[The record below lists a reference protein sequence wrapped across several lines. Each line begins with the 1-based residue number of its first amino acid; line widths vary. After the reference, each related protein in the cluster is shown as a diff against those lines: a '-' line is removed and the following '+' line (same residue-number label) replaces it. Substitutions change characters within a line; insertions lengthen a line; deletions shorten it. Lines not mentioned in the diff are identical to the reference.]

1 MNIIMGYNGVVV
13 GASPLQENGRNCMV
27 ANVTVQAAQTG
38 ANGQPL
44 LNKIELHC
52 FRKADMEFLGQL
64 TQPTAVSFLADHFVI
79 KNIGGEAIVEA
90 NAKAILPGLPNG
102 KPELFVSVTN
112 AGTGKFPAQDT
123 TNQQTGVTRTGMEV
137 STFGKH
143 DQNGGNIY
151 NAIKLTTANKQIAS
165 LMKALPQNSMVSF
178 CGPVLFNL
186 TRQGNAKA
194 FVQPNELE
202 VQTGRNQIKLDAPAA
217 QPQNGGFGQ
226 VGAFSQQPQANGF
239 AQPQQNGFG
248 QQAQPAATPA
258 APAPAP
264 AAPAPAPAPAAP
276 APAPAAQPQAASGF
290 GGNGFGTP
298 APAAPPVQ
306 QANNVGGI
314 LDDEL
319 PF

>member
-1 MNIIMGYNGVVV
+1 MNNLFGFNGVVI
-13 GASPLQENGRNCMV
+13 GASPIQENGRNCMV
-27 ANVTVQAAQTG
+27 ANVTVQAAQTS

-44 LNKIELHC
+44 VNKIELHC

-64 TQPTAVSFLADHFVI
+64 TQPTAVSFVADHFVI

-137 STFGKH
+137 STYGKQGQGA
-143 DQNGGNIY
+143 DGKGIY
-151 NAIKLTTANKQIAS
+151 NAIKLTTANKQIAAT
-165 LMKALPQNSMVSF
+165 MKALQPKSMVSF

-186 TRQGNAKA
+186 TKQGNAKA
-194 FVQPNELE
+194 FVQPNEFE
-202 VQTGRNQIKLDAPAA
+202 VQNGRNQIKLDAPAA
-217 QPQNGGFGQ
+217 QPQTGGFGQ
-226 VGAFSQQPQANGF
+226 VGAFGQQPQANGF

-248 QQAQPAATPA
+248 QPAQPAATPA

-264 AAPAPAPAPAAP
+264 AAPATS
-276 APAPAAQPQAASGF
+276 APAAQPQVTSGF
-290 GGNGFGTP
+290 GGNGGFGTP

-306 QANNVGGI
+306 QANNVGGFS
-314 LDDEL
+314 DDEL

>member
-1 MNIIMGYNGVVV
+1 MNNIFGFNGVVV

-27 ANVTVQAAQTG
+27 ANVTVQAAQVG

-44 LNKIELHC
+44 INKIELHC
-52 FRKADMEFLGQL
+52 FRKADMEFLGAL
-64 TQPTAVSFLADHFVI
+64 TQPTAVSFVADHFVI

-202 VQTGRNQIKLDAPAA
+202 VQNGRNQIKLDAPAA
-217 QPQNGGFGQ
+217 QPQAGGFGQ
-226 VGAFSQQPQANGF
+226 VGAFG
-239 AQPQQNGFG
+239 QPQQNGFG
-248 QQAQPAATPA
+248 QQVQPAATPT

-264 AAPAPAPAPAAP
+264 TAPAA

-298 APAAPPVQ
+298 ANVAPPVQ
-306 QANNVGGI
+306 QANNVGGFSDEKQSTNVGGFS
-314 LDDEL
+314 DDEL

>member
-1 MNIIMGYNGVVV
+1 MNNLFGFNGVCV
-13 GASPLQENGRNCMV
+13 GASPLQENGRNCIV
-27 ANVTVQAAQTG
+27 ANVTVQAAQNGT
-38 ANGQPL
+38 NGQPL
-44 LNKIELHC
+44 VNKVELHC

-64 TQPTAVSFLADHFVI
+64 TQPTAVSFVADHFVI
-79 KNIGGEAIVEA
+79 KNIGGECVVEA

-123 TNQQTGVTRTGMEV
+123 TNSQTGVTRTGMEV
-137 STFGKH
+137 SSYGKQGP
-143 DQNGGNIY
+143 DGKGIY

-165 LMKALPQNSMVSF
+165 TMKAIQPNSMVSF

-186 TRQGNAKA
+186 TKQGNAKA
-194 FVQPNELE
+194 FVQPNEFE
-202 VQTGRNQIKLDAPAA
+202 VQTGRNQIKLDAPAT
-217 QPQNGGFGQ
+217 QPQAGGFGQ
-226 VGAFSQQPQANGF
+226 VGAFGQPQANGF

-264 AAPAPAPAPAAP
+264 ATP

-290 GGNGFGTP
+290 GGNGGFGTP

-306 QANNVGGI
+306 QANNVGGFS
-314 LDDEL
+314 DDEL

>member
-1 MNIIMGYNGVVV
+1 MNIIYGFNGVVI

-38 ANGQPL
+38 VNGQPL

-64 TQPTAVSFLADHFVI
+64 TQPTAVSFVADHYLI
-79 KNIGGEAIVEA
+79 KNIGGECVVEA

-137 STFGKH
+137 STYGKQGP
-143 DQNGGNIY
+143 DGKGIY

-165 LMKALPQNSMVSF
+165 TMKALQPNSMVSF

-186 TRQGNAKA
+186 TKQGNAKA
-194 FVQPNELE
+194 FVQPNEFE

-217 QPQNGGFGQ
+217 QPQAGGFGQ
-226 VGAFSQQPQANGF
+226 VGAFGQPQANGF

-264 AAPAPAPAPAAP
+264 A
-276 APAPAAQPQAASGF
+276 PAAQPQAVSGF
-290 GGNGFGTP
+290 GGNGGFGTP

-306 QANNVGGI
+306 QANNVGGFS
-314 LDDEL
+314 DDEL

>member
-1 MNIIMGYNGVVV
+1 MNNLFGFNGIVV
-13 GASPLQENGRNCMV
+13 GASPLQENGRNCIV
-27 ANVTVQAAQTG
+27 ANVTVQAAQVG

-44 LNKIELHC
+44 VNKIELHC

-64 TQPTAVSFLADHFVI
+64 TQPTAVSFVADHFVI

-123 TNQQTGVTRTGMEV
+123 TNQTTGVTRTGMEV
-137 STFGKH
+137 STYGKQGP
-143 DQNGGNIY
+143 DGKGIY
-151 NAIKLTTANKQIAS
+151 NALKLTTANKQIAAT
-165 LMKALPQNSMVSF
+165 MKNLQPNSMVSF

-186 TRQGNAKA
+186 TKQGNAKA
-194 FVQPNELE
+194 FVQPNEFE
-202 VQTGRNQIKLDAPAA
+202 VQAGRNQIKLDAPAA
-217 QPQNGGFGQ
+217 QPQAGGFGQ
-226 VGAFSQQPQANGF
+226 VGAFGQPQPQANGF
-239 AQPQQNGFG
+239 AQPQANGFG
-248 QQAQPAATPA
+248 QQAQPAA
-258 APAPAP
+258 PAP
-264 AAPAPAPAPAAP
+264 AP

-306 QANNVGGI
+306 QANNGGFSDEKQSNNVGGFS
-314 LDDEL
+314 DDEL

>member
-186 TRQGNAKA
+186 TKQGNAKA

-202 VQTGRNQIKLDAPAA
+202 VQNGRNQIKLDAPAA
-217 QPQNGGFGQ
+217 QPQAGGFGQ
-226 VGAFSQQPQANGF
+226 VGAFGQQANGF

-248 QQAQPAATPA
+248 QQAQPATTPA
-258 APAPAP
+258 APAPA
-264 AAPAPAPAPAAP
+264 APA
-276 APAPAAQPQAASGF
+276 APAAQPQAASGF
-290 GGNGFGTP
+290 GGNGGFGTP

-306 QANNVGGI
+306 QANNVGGFS
-314 LDDEL
+314 DDEL

>member
-1 MNIIMGYNGVVV
+1 MNNLFGFNGVCV
-13 GASPLQENGRNCMV
+13 GATPLQENGRNCMV
-27 ANVTVQAAQTG
+27 ANITVQAAQVG

-52 FRKADMEFLGQL
+52 FRKADMEFLGAL
-64 TQPTAVSFLADHFVI
+64 TQPTAVSFVADHFVI

-123 TNQQTGVTRTGMEV
+123 TNQTTGVTRTGMEV
-137 STFGKH
+137 STYGKQGP
-143 DQNGGNIY
+143 DGKGIY
-151 NAIKLTTANKQIAS
+151 NALKLTTANKQIAS
-165 LMKALPQNSMVSF
+165 TMKALQPNSMVSF

-186 TRQGNAKA
+186 TKQGNAKA
-194 FVQPNELE
+194 FVQPNEFE

-217 QPQNGGFGQ
+217 QPQAGGFGQ
-226 VGAFSQQPQANGF
+226 VGAFGQQPQANGF

-248 QQAQPAATPA
+248 QQAQPATTPA
-258 APAPAP
+258 APAPA
-264 AAPAPAPAPAAP
+264 APA
-276 APAPAAQPQAASGF
+276 APAAQPQAASGF
-290 GGNGFGTP
+290 GGNGGFGTP

-306 QANNVGGI
+306 QANNVGGFS
-314 LDDEL
+314 DDEL

>member
-1 MNIIMGYNGVVV
+1 MNNLFGFNGTVV
-13 GASPLQENGRNCMV
+13 GATPIQENGRNCMV

-44 LNKIELHC
+44 LNKIELHA
-52 FRKADMEFLGQL
+52 FRKADMEFLGTL
-64 TQPTAVSFLADHFVI
+64 TQPTAVSFVADHFLI
-79 KNIGGEAIVEA
+79 KNIGGECIVEA

-137 STFGKH
+137 STYGKAGQ
-143 DQNGGNIY
+143 DGKGIY
-151 NAIKLTTANKQIAS
+151 NAIKLTTANKQIANT
-165 LMKALPQNSMVSF
+165 MKALQPNSMVSF

-186 TRQGNAKA
+186 TKQGNAKA
-194 FVQPNELE
+194 FVQPNEFE

-217 QPQNGGFGQ
+217 QSQAGGFGQ
-226 VGAFSQQPQANGF
+226 VGAFGQPAQTNGF
-239 AQPQQNGFG
+239 GQPQQNGFG
-248 QQAQPAATPA
+248 QQTQPATTPA
-258 APAPAP
+258 S
-264 AAPAPAPAPAAP
+264 AP
-276 APAPAAQPQAASGF
+276 APAPAAQSQAASGF
-290 GGNGFGTP
+290 GGNGGFGTP

-306 QANNVGGI
+306 QSDQVGGI
-314 LDDEL
+314 PDEEL